1 MMQVNVSGHHINV
14 TPPLRRYISEKLE
27 RIQRHSDHMV
37 NANCILTVEKL
48 QHKAEAMISMRGIQ
62 IYADAIEQDM
72 YAAIDGLADKLD
84 RQVRKHKEK
93 NSDHHARD
101 VDKSVY
107 E

>member
-1 MMQVNVSGHHINV
+1 MQLNVSGHHIAV
-14 TPPLRRYISEKLE
+14 TPPLRQYVSEKLE
-27 RIQRHSDHMV
+27 RIQRHCDYVV

-48 QHKAEAMISMRGIQ
+48 QHKAEATLSMRGIK

-84 RQVRKHKEK
+84 RQVRKRRGKTI
-93 NSDHHARD
+93 DHHARD